1 MAVNITRATHTI
13 DASQKPLG
21 RLASQVATLL
31 TGKGKR
37 TYRAEHD
44 QGDYVV
50 IKNASKAQ
58 FSGRKLEQKIS
69 YQFSGYPGG
78 LKETRW
84 NTLLA
89 KNPNKI
95 LRDAVAR
102 MLPKNRLQR
111 ERLNRLKFE

>member
-1 MAVNITRATHTI
+1 MVNIVRATHTI
-13 DASQKPLG
+13 DATGKQLG
-21 RLASQVATLL
+21 RLASQIATLL

-44 QGDYVV
+44 QGDHVV
-50 IKNASKAQ
+50 VQNIKGVQ

-69 YQFSGYPGG
+69 YHFSGYPGG
-78 LKETRW
+78 LKETKW
-84 NTLLA
+84 GTLFS
-89 KNPNKI
+89 KNPQKI

-111 ERLNRLKFE
+111 ERLNRLKIE